1 MMKRVQ
7 NFICFI
13 SNKLG
18 SPFLQNGTTET
29 WQSNL
34 LIIEAYFLCMNI
46 TLSNFRIRS
55 DNAMILVQKVL
66 LQNSMFFQLA
76 LFIYSE
82 MLLLLTSIID
92 LLNIP

>member
-1 MMKRVQ
+1 MKRVQ

>member
-13 SNKLG
+13 CNKLG

-55 DNAMILVQKVL
+55 DNAMILVQK
-66 LQNSMFFQLA
+66 STF
-76 LFIYSE
+76 
-82 MLLLLTSIID
+82 TK
-92 LLNIP
+92 